1 MTVSK
6 SVGEKILLELHSF
19 DFVISQNF
27 DGKYNMNPWTRSE
40 AYIWFY
46 RQRTDCKQIAVH
58 QLCKALNVNFMC
70 SQVFL
75 GTACQHFSFISC
87 VAKYFWVLLV
97 NIFHSV
103 CPLHGNDRYC
113 DMVILGH
120 LSILF
125 GKGKYVWGIS
135 IGTCFQYPINLT

>member
-1 MTVSK
+1 MTVGW
-6 SVGEKILLELHSF
+6 SVGEKIHLELHSF

-70 SQVFL
+70 RQ
-75 GTACQHFSFISC
+75 
-87 VAKYFWVLLV
+87 YFWVLLV

-113 DMVILGH
+113 DMDILGH
-120 LSILF
+120 LNILF
-125 GKGKYVWGIS
+125 GKEKYVLGIS